1 MSHRNALIGGTS
13 VLWLGLL
20 GSTAAFA
27 AETDNSLQAFGAA
40 LQAAGWQVEVLV
52 DGSLQLTPGNRAV
65 QTVDPVVTKDSTG
78 APLAGIYEATAD
90 AAGWQTLRR
99 LGWRIETDA
108 DGATLL
114 FPPSSV
120 PASEPETPTVAAD
133 TSISQPEVDEAPS
146 QSSSAQD
153 ELAQDLDALFA
164 QRGWRSQHQ
173 SDGSLLLM
181 PLRRASADAV
191 GIQPAAGFIPAVVTE
206 GQIQLPVDNWR
217 KARAV
222 ATSWLDAYGD
232 DQLRLGKLRRV
243 LRVYVVS
250 IVERMRPAALRH
262 QLAIGVDDGRVVV
275 LN

>member
-1 MSHRNALIGGTS
+1 M
-13 VLWLGLL
+13 
-20 GSTAAFA
+20 
-27 AETDNSLQAFGAA
+27 
-40 LQAAGWQVEVLV
+40 
-52 DGSLQLTPGNRAV
+52 
-65 QTVDPVVTKDSTG
+65 TKDSTG
-78 APLAGIYEATAD
+78 APPAGIYEATAD
-90 AAGWQTLRR
+90 ALGWQTLRR

-120 PASEPETPTVAAD
+120 PASEPETRTVAPV
-133 TSISQPEVDEAPS
+133 TSIPQPEVDEAPS
-146 QSSSAQD
+146 PSSAVQD

-164 QRGWRSQHQ
+164 QRGWRSQRLA
-173 SDGSLLLM
+173 DGSLLLI
-181 PLRRASADAV
+181 PLQRVAADAV
-191 GIQPAAGFIPAVVTE
+191 GIQPAAGFIPAAVTE

-222 ATSWLDAYGD
+222 ANAWLDAYGD
-232 DQLRLGKLRRV
+232 DKLRLGKLRRV

-262 QLAIGVDDGRVVV
+262 QLSIGVDDGRVVV

>member
-1 MSHRNALIGGTS
+1 MSHRNALIGRTS

-65 QTVDPVVTKDSTG
+65 QSVDPVVTKDSTD

-90 AAGWQTLRR
+90 AVGWQTLRR

-120 PASEPETPTVAAD
+120 PASEAGTRTVAPV
-133 TSISQPEVDEAPS
+133 TSISQPEVDQAPDP
-146 QSSSAQD
+146 SSTAQD
-153 ELAQDLDALFA
+153 EVAQDLDALFA
-164 QRGWRSQHQ
+164 QRGWRSQRQ
-173 SDGSLLLM
+173 TDGSLLLI
-181 PLRRASADAV
+181 PQQRVAADTV
-191 GIQPAAGFIPAVVTE
+191 GIQPAAGFIPAAVTE
-206 GQIQLPVDNWR
+206 GQIQLPVDDWR

-232 DQLRLGKLRRV
+232 DKLRLGKLRRV

-250 IVERMRPAALRH
+250 VVERMRPAALRH
-262 QLAIGVDDGRVVV
+262 QLSISVDDGRVVV